1 MQLLFAIHANH
12 LKSINITKRKRTN
25 NVLLWSPLSLKL
37 FFALSFVLI
46 VNNLLLLL
54 TIESLM

>member
-25 NVLLWSPLSLKL
+25 VLLWSTLSLKL
-37 FFALSFVLI
+37 FFALSFVLT